1 MENKDEFRSGFVAM
15 IGRPNVGKSTLMNR
29 MIGKKIAIMSDKPQ
43 TTRHKIYCVLTRDN
57 YQVVFLDTPGIHKP
71 KHKLGQHLVDTSL
84 GTFGE
89 VDLILFLVEANTFS
103 GAGDQYIL
111 EHLAQ
116 TKTPIFLVINKVDLV
131 AKEQLLPLIAE
142 LQTKLS
148 FKEIIPVSALVGDN
162 VDRLESLIVG
172 CLPPGPKYYPD
183 DMLTDKPEQ
192 FIMAELIREK
202 ILHLTSQEIPHS
214 VAVIVEQVESR
225 PNNTLYVG
233 ALIYVERDSQK
244 GIIIGKKG
252 QMLKNIGQL
261 ARQEIENLL
270 GSKIFLEI
278 RVKVREDW
286 RNKETYLRAFGYKEM

>member
-1 MENKDEFRSGFVAM
+1 M
-15 IGRPNVGKSTLMNR
+15 
-29 MIGKKIAIMSDKPQ
+29 
-43 TTRHKIYCVLTRDN
+43 
-57 YQVVFLDTPGIHKP
+57 
-71 KHKLGQHLVDTSL
+71 
-84 GTFGE
+84 
-89 VDLILFLVEANTFS
+89 
-103 GAGDQYIL
+103 
-111 EHLAQ
+111 
-116 TKTPIFLVINKVDLV
+116 
-131 AKEQLLPLIAE
+131 
-142 LQTKLS
+142 
-148 FKEIIPVSALVGDN
+148 SALNGDN
-162 VDRLESLIVG
+162 VDRLERLIAG

-214 VAVIVEQVESR
+214 VAVIVEQLEER

-261 ARQEIENLL
+261 ARQEIEKLL
-270 GSKIFLEI
+270 GSKIFLDI

-286 RNKETYLRAFGYKEM
+286 RNKESYLKAFGYKDM

>member
-1 MENKDEFRSGFVAM
+1 
-15 IGRPNVGKSTLMNR
+15 
-29 MIGKKIAIMSDKPQ
+29 
-43 TTRHKIYCVLTRDN
+43 LTRDN
-57 YQVVFLDTPGIHKP
+57 YQVIFLDTPGIHKP

-84 GTFGE
+84 STFGE
-89 VDLILFLVEANTFS
+89 VDLILFLVEANCFC
-103 GAGDQYIL
+103 GAGDRYIL
-111 EHLAQ
+111 EHLAKI
-116 TKTPIFLVINKVDLV
+116 KTPVFLVINKVDLV
-131 AKEQLLPLIAE
+131 PKEQLLPLIDE
-142 LQTKLS
+142 LHSKYKFQ
-148 FKEIIPVSALVGDN
+148 EVIPVSALNGDN
-162 VDRLESLIVG
+162 VDRLERLIAG

-214 VAVIVEQVESR
+214 VAVIVEQLEER

-261 ARQEIENLL
+261 ARQEIEKLL
-270 GSKIFLEI
+270 GSKIFLDI

-286 RNKETYLRAFGYKEM
+286 RNKESYLKAFGYKDM